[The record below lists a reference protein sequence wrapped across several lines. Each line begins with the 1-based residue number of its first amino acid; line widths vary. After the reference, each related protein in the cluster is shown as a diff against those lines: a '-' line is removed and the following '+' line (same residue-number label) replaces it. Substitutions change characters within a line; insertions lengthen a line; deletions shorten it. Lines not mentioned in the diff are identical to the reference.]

1 MKTTRM
7 ALILMSVLFA
17 NKLLAQDVIE
27 EIIVTSS
34 FIEQNLSQIHNPIH
48 VIGSDELASM
58 ASQSLGESL
67 DDLLG
72 VGSSDYGSA
81 VGHPIIRG
89 LGGTRVKVMRNGR
102 VNRDASGLGADHP
115 VEIDFNNIQQIEVVR
130 GPSSLFYANGTSGG
144 IINIVDNTIARKD
157 FTESDL
163 TVGYEVQS
171 VNNGNIGEL
180 SYENNFGGLNFSLGY
195 RDTDFENFE
204 IPYGAIIHE
213 EHEEEEEEGHH
224 EEEEHHEENPKFL
237 PNSDTGTESY
247 KFGVSKTG
255 DWGYLGVSATGLETL
270 SGVPFHG
277 EEHEEEEGHEEHEE
291 ERIFANTDSD
301 SFNLEGS
308 YNIRD
313 NWLLDRVDYYGAVT
327 EYSLKE
333 QHAEEAHNEEEEEEE
348 EDHHDHEEGPTE
360 FKNDASEFGA
370 VINFVS
376 DQYSQK
382 MMLNA
387 IQEDVAIIGNE
398 AFMKPSD
405 NREFSFG
412 YYLSK
417 DTGLFDWHFALRHD
431 RISRKGSVA
440 HHEEEEE
447 EEDHHEHE
455 EEHEEEVDK
464 FKKEFNTDS
473 LALTL
478 NRDLNDYLEMSLDLA
493 SVERAP
499 SAIELYMNGPHL
511 VTGRYEEG
519 NTELEIERSR
529 NIDFTLG
536 YQQNA
541 FFGSMTIFQNN
552 IDNFIYL
559 ADTNKK
565 EKKMPLAE
573 YMQKDAQLNGYE
585 LQFGAAFPFYDGDL
599 ELSIARDSVS
609 GEFNDGTYIPRMM
622 PARNIFSVNYKRN
635 TLEFD
640 MSLKDVE
647 KQDEFSSK
655 ETMTKGYQML
665 DMRLTQKLVTDS
677 GRVVQASIFGKN
689 MLDEVARN
697 HTSWVKNEVPLP
709 GKNVG
714 INFRVTF

>member
-1 MKTTRM
+1 
-7 ALILMSVLFA
+7 MS
-17 NKLLAQDVIE
+17 
-27 EIIVTSS
+27 
-34 FIEQNLSQIHNPIH
+34 EQYNMFKKNP
-48 VIGSDELASM
+48 
-58 ASQSLGESL
+58 
-67 DDLLG
+67 
-72 VGSSDYGSA
+72 
-81 VGHPIIRG
+81 
-89 LGGTRVKVMRNGR
+89 
-102 VNRDASGLGADHP
+102 
-115 VEIDFNNIQQIEVVR
+115 
-130 GPSSLFYANGTSGG
+130 
-144 IINIVDNTIARKD
+144 NTIFINAH
-157 FTESDL
+157 L
-163 TVGYEVQS
+163 GWYG
-171 VNNGNIGEL
+171 NNLEKL
-180 SYENNFGGLNFSLGY
+180 DSQLN
-195 RDTDFENFE
+195 D
-204 IPYGAIIHE
+204 
-213 EHEEEEEEGHH
+213 
-224 EEEEHHEENPKFL
+224 L
-237 PNSDTGTESY
+237 PNVYT
-247 KFGVSKTG
+247 
-255 DWGYLGVSATGLETL
+255 
-270 SGVPFHG
+270 
-277 EEHEEEEGHEEHEE
+277 
-291 ERIFANTDSD
+291 
-301 SFNLEGS
+301 
-308 YNIRD
+308 
-313 NWLLDRVDYYGAVT
+313 
-327 EYSLKE
+327 
-333 QHAEEAHNEEEEEEE
+333 
-348 EDHHDHEEGPTE
+348 
-360 FKNDASEFGA
+360 EFGA

-387 IQEDVAIIGNE
+387 IQEDVSIIGHE

-417 DTGLFDWHFALRHD
+417 DAGLFDWHFALRHD

-440 HHEEEEE
+440 HHEEEE

-493 SVERAP
+493 RVERAP

-511 VTGRYEEG
+511 ATGRYEEG
-519 NTELEIERSR
+519 NTNLQIETSR
-529 NIDFTLG
+529 NIDITLA

-559 ADTNKK
+559 ADTNKI

-573 YMQKDAQLNGYE
+573 YMQKDAQLSGIE
-585 LQFGAAFPFYDGDL
+585 LQFGAAFPFYNGDL

-609 GEFNDGTYIPRMM
+609 GEFSDGTYIPRMM

-655 ETMTKGYQML
+655 ETVTKGYQML

>member
-7 ALILMSVLFA
+7 ALILMSVLFT
-17 NKLLAQDVIE
+17 NKILAQDVIE

-34 FIEQNLSQIHNPIH
+34 YIEQNLSQIHNPIH

-72 VGSSDYGSA
+72 VGSADYGSA
-81 VGHPIIRG
+81 VGQPIIRG

-102 VNRDASGLGADHP
+102 VNRDVSGLGADHP
-115 VEIDFNNIQQIEVVR
+115 VEIDFNNVQQVEVVR
-130 GPSSLFYANGTSGG
+130 GPSSLFYANGSSGG
-144 IINIVDNTIARKD
+144 IINVVDNTIARKD

-163 TVGYEVQS
+163 IVGYEVQS

-204 IPYGAIIHE
+204 IPHGAIIHE
-213 EHEEEEEEGHH
+213 EHHEEDEEE

-237 PNSDTGTESY
+237 PNSDSGSESY

-270 SGVPFHG
+270 YGIPFHG
-277 EEHEEEEGHEEHEE
+277 EEHEEKEGEPHEE
-291 ERIFANTDSD
+291 ERIFATSDSD

-308 YNIRD
+308 YNIRN
-313 NWLLDRVDYYGAVT
+313 NWLLDSVNYYAAVT
-327 EYSLKE
+327 DYSLIE
-333 QHAEEAHNEEEEEEE
+333 QHAEEAHHEEEEKEGEP
-348 EDHHDHEEGPTE
+348 HHEEGPTE

-370 VINFVS
+370 IINFAS
-376 DQYSQK
+376 DEYSQR
-382 MMLNA
+382 MMFNA
-387 IQEDVAIIGNE
+387 IQEDVSIIGHE

-412 YYLSK
+412 YYLSR
-417 DTGLFDWHFALRHD
+417 DTGLFDWHFGLRHD
-431 RISRKGSVA
+431 RISRKGAVA
-440 HHEEEEE
+440 HHEEDDDDG
-447 EEDHHEHE
+447 DHPH

-478 NRDLNDYLEMSLDLA
+478 NRDLNDYLELSMDLA
-493 SVERAP
+493 SFERAP
-499 SAIELYMNGPHL
+499 SAVELYMNGPHL
-511 VTGRYEEG
+511 ATGRYEEG
-519 NTELEIERSR
+519 DTELKIERSR
-529 NIDFTLG
+529 NIDLTLA

-552 IDNFIYL
+552 IDNYIYL
-559 ADTNKK
+559 ADTNKT

-573 YMQKDAQLNGYE
+573 YKQKDAQLSGVE

-609 GEFNDGTYIPRMM
+609 GEFSDGAYIPRMM

-640 MSLKDVE
+640 MSLKDVQ

-665 DMRLTQKLVTDS
+665 DMKLTQKLVTDS

-697 HTSWVKNEVPLP
+697 HTSFVKNEVPLP